1 MGLCWERMEFRTEEY
16 AQITGFDG
24 SVRDLVIPEKIE
36 GLAVRSIAAHAFE
49 NHTELRSA
57 VLPRSLVTLRPFA
70 FYNCTNL
77 KTLELF
83 NTANDYYDGVIRR
96 CPSLECITVHCDKP
110 DDYVIVR
117 SMLQDVDGT
126 LTFHLLLPDGELRL
140 TFPEYVNEAK
150 EDTMARAIHFS
161 IEGAGMAYR
170 ECAGKKSIDLPGY
183 DRLLQRLTAY
193 DLAVGADIAFGR
205 LRYPLGLSQEAQEGY
220 EKFLSEHDDE
230 VLRVLIQAEDEAE
243 AEKNLRLMTGRRLIG
258 EAALET
264 ALQLAAE
271 KKKAGLCARLIAYR
285 SEESSSKETG
295 GGQVLSLDW

>member
-16 AQITGFDG
+16 AEVTGFDG
-24 SVRDLVIPEKIE
+24 SVRDLVIPDRIE

-49 NHTELRSA
+49 NRAELRS
-57 VLPRSLVTLRPFA
+57 VTLPETVVALRPFA
-70 FYNCTNL
+70 FYNCINL
-77 KTLELF
+77 RTIELF

-96 CPSLECITVHCDKP
+96 CPSLECITVHCDRP

-126 LTFHLLLPDGELRL
+126 LTFHLMLPDGELRL

-170 ECAGKKSIDLPGY
+170 ECVGKKSIDLPGY
-183 DRLLQRLTAY
+183 DRLLQRLPAY
-193 DLAVGADIAFGR
+193 DLAVGGDIAFGR
-205 LRYPLGLSQEAQEGY
+205 LRYPLDLSQEAQEGY
-220 EKFLSEHDDE
+220 EKFLSEHDDK

-243 AEKNLRLMTGRRLIG
+243 GEKNLRIMTGRRLIG
-258 EAALET
+258 EEALET

-285 SEESSSKETG
+285 SDEFSTKGTG
-295 GGQVLSLDW
+295 GSQALSLDW